1 MISALFG
8 LYVFMRRQLQCFLH
22 DWGSNNESKVS
33 TTKHAFD
40 QAVIAKIKREN
51 VIISSWSRYNT
62 YTKNIEELVDDE
74 MPCTKTVRMDI
85 YVNEWMK
92 QIFDND
98 MIFKPL
104 FCI

>member
-8 LYVFMRRQLQCFLH
+8 LYVFMRRQLQCFPH

-51 VIISSWSRYNT
+51 VIISS
-62 YTKNIEELVDDE
+62 
-74 MPCTKTVRMDI
+74 
-85 YVNEWMK
+85 
-92 QIFDND
+92 
-98 MIFKPL
+98 
-104 FCI
+104 

>member
-1 MISALFG
+1 MISPLFG

-51 VIISSWSRYNT
+51 VIISS
-62 YTKNIEELVDDE
+62 
-74 MPCTKTVRMDI
+74 
-85 YVNEWMK
+85 
-92 QIFDND
+92 
-98 MIFKPL
+98 
-104 FCI
+104 